1 MNALQA
7 IAVKQLTLNEED
19 LMRRYVELALAT
31 AFFGLGA
38 GCSSPQ
44 LYATGQAYQRNQ
56 CLHLLDQGERNQCL
70 SKAGTT
76 YDEYKRETGSDNH

>member
-1 MNALQA
+1 
-7 IAVKQLTLNEED
+7 
-19 LMRRYVELALAT
+19 MRRYFGLALAT
-31 AFFGLGA
+31 AFFGLSA

-70 SKAGTT
+70 SKADTT
-76 YDEYKRETGSDNH
+76 YDEYKRESGSDNH